1 MSALNLNDLNDLL
14 LALPVVDELGD
25 KVDQYKDGGIRGTS
39 MCGSKVRGGR
49 PGIGMLVKIQ

>member
-25 KVDQYKDGGIRGTS
+25 KVDQYKDGGI
-39 MCGSKVRGGR
+39 
-49 PGIGMLVKIQ
+49 